1 MTQKHKNSSIMV
13 YHVDMARPATTKQQD
28 FGALLAELRKSKKLT
43 QNELAERLQT
53 SQQMV
58 DYYERRAANP
68 TAKTIQKIATA
79 LNVSV
84 SELTNQK
91 TSHKSKPGPKSAV
104 EKRFEKVNA
113 LPKSAQKTI
122 LEVVDAMLAQ
132 HDHKAS

>member
-1 MTQKHKNSSIMV
+1 MTTKDKNAKIMA
-13 YHVDMARPATTKQQD
+13 YDEFMARPATSEQQG

-43 QNELAERLQT
+43 QHQLAERLET

-58 DYYERRAANP
+58 DYYERRASNP

-84 SELTNQK
+84 SELTTQNPAQK
-91 TSHKSKPGPKSAV
+91 NKPGPQSAV
-104 EKRFEKVNA
+104 EKRFEKVSS

-132 HDHKAS
+132 HEHKAS